1 MLAKVIRTAQ
11 VSEAVHR
18 KIVPLDRDETPAIVQ
33 ATDNEVAAM
42 TAAANHTERER
53 LLSLALQEF
62 ELRLVQR
69 EQVYVDGLREA
80 DARAESKLR
89 AEVTVAVARL
99 TAAVD
104 ALQAERSALLLGAEE
119 AAVRLTMAIAR
130 KIVAD
135 AVRIDEKFVLQV
147 VRRAL
152 RYAAEA
158 HQVTIRVHPDD
169 LALVQEH
176 AAEWAQA
183 ARRSRSLRI
192 EADDQQQRGSCAIGT
207 EACEIAAA
215 IEDQL
220 QVIETA
226 LVETLTTESPGVS

>member
-1 MLAKVIRTAQ
+1 MLARVIRTAQ
-11 VSEAVHR
+11 VTEAAHYTV
-18 KIVPLDRDETPAIVQ
+18 VPFDLDEVPALAEMTPDQSVAG
-33 ATDNEVAAM
+33 AT
-42 TAAANHTERER
+42 AANHTERER
-53 LLSLALQEF
+53 LLALALQEF
-62 ELRLVQR
+62 EQRLHQR
-69 EQVYVDGLREA
+69 EQVYVEGIREA
-80 DARAESKLR
+80 DARAEAKLR
-89 AEVTVAVARL
+89 AEVTAAVARF
-99 TAAVD
+99 TSAVD

-119 AAVRLTMAIAR
+119 TAVRLTLAIAR

-135 AVRIDEKFVLQV
+135 TVRIDEKFVLQI

-158 HQVTIRVHPDD
+158 HQVVVRVHPSD
-169 LALVQEH
+169 LGLVQEH

-192 EADDQQQRGSCAIGT
+192 EADDQQQRGSCVIGT

-220 QVIETA
+220 RVIETA
-226 LVETLTTESPGVS
+226 LVEQLTTESPGVS